1 MALPKLEGLLQR
13 LLRRAAEGHGF
24 LLTCAGLAL
33 AGTVSAAY
41 PVTAVVVPAALL
53 APRRWRQVALFS
65 TLGSA
70 LGATLLVAAFHH
82 MGWAQIYDRFPEL
95 ASHAAWNRIMAWV
108 SHYGT
113 AALFLIAVSPLPQTP
128 ALIFFGFTHC
138 PDVCPTTLA
147 AMTRVLEALGPRAA
161 EVTAIFISVDPER
174 DTPEE
179 LKSFGSLFD
188 PRIVLLTGSPDEIA
202 AVVRDYHIYAAKV
215 PIEGGGYTMDH
226 TASVQLYDRDSRFR
240 SAFDFHEDDAVILDK
255 VRLVLDGGG

>member
-1 MALPKLEGLLQR
+1 MSVSPGIKLF
-13 LLRRAAEGHGF
+13 AAVTLAAAATIG
-24 LLTCAGLAL
+24 GLAWL
-33 AGTVSAAY
+33 RSQTPPQTSVLQPSA
-41 PVTAVVVPAALL
+41 PAAPFVLTD
-53 APRRWRQVALFS
+53 ANGARFD
-65 TLGSA
+65 SA
-70 LGATLLVAAFHH
+70 RLKGKV
-82 MGWAQIYDRFPEL
+82 
-95 ASHAAWNRIMAWV
+95 
-108 SHYGT
+108 
-113 AALFLIAVSPLPQTP
+113 

-147 AMTRVLEALGPRAA
+147 AMTRALEALGPRAA
-161 EVTAIFISVDPER
+161 EVTAVFISVDPER

-179 LKSFGSLFD
+179 LKTFGSLFD

>member
-53 APRRWRQVALFS
+53 VPRRWRQVALFS

-128 ALIFFGFTHC
+128 ALIFFGIAQ
-138 PDVCPTTLA
+138 PDFLSVFVAMLA
-147 AMTRVLEALGPRAA
+147 GKMVKYGLFAWVAA
-161 EVTAIFISVDPER
+161 RFPER
-174 DTPEE
+174 F
-179 LKSFGSLFD
+179 SNGIGSLFGRR
-188 PRIVLLTGSPDEIA
+188 PR
-202 AVVRDYHIYAAKV
+202 
-215 PIEGGGYTMDH
+215 GGT
-226 TASVQLYDRDSRFR
+226 R
-240 SAFDFHEDDAVILDK
+240 SDA
-255 VRLVLDGGG
+255 

>member
-1 MALPKLEGLLQR
+1 MNIALFRNGLWI
-13 LLRRAAEGHGF
+13 AIVV
-24 LLTCAGLAL
+24 AL
-33 AGTVSAAY
+33 AA
-41 PVTAVVVPAALL
+41 
-53 APRRWRQVALFS
+53 
-65 TLGSA
+65 
-70 LGATLLVAAFHH
+70 ATLAF
-82 MGWAQIYDRFPEL
+82 
-95 ASHAAWNRIMAWV
+95 
-108 SHYGT
+108 
-113 AALFLIAVSPLPQTP
+113 FLIRTP
-128 ALIFFGFTHC
+128 AGYQLGGGTYALVDDTGKPTGPDMLKGHPSLLFFGYTHC

-161 EVTAIFISVDPER
+161 EVTAVFISVDPER

-179 LKSFGSLFD
+179 LKTFGSLFD